1 MKGILQA
8 GAIVLHPI
16 FLPLYS
22 LFVYWPFVA
31 GLDFWGAG
39 VGLVWIGFVYL
50 ILPLVY
56 FKVVRHI
63 NIAEPSL
70 LDRRSIFRAYSLIN
84 FGFALVNVFLLNEY
98 ISFYIGAGFLHL
110 FLWFLVYLELKVSW
124 HAAVWEFLVGSSLM
138 ILYKFHFVGM
148 PILLLVFLVL
158 SILVVVIRYLQKAHT
173 PLELAMGAAVGVLC
187 SSFILFF

>member
-1 MKGILQA
+1 MKGFLNV

-22 LFVYWPFVA
+22 LFIYWPFVV

-39 VGLVWIGFVYL
+39 VGLIWIGFLYL

-63 NIAEPSL
+63 HLAEPSL
-70 LDRRSIFRAYSLIN
+70 LDRRSIFRTYSLIN
-84 FGFALVNVFLLNEY
+84 FGFALVSVFLLTEY

-110 FLWFLVYLELKVSW
+110 FLWFLVYLELKASW
-124 HAAVWEFLVGSSLM
+124 HAAVWGFLVGSALM
-138 ILYKFHFVGM
+138 MFYKFHFVGM
-148 PILLLVFLVL
+148 PMILLVFVALSALV
-158 SILVVVIRYLQKAHT
+158 IAIRYLQKAHT
-173 PLELAMGAAVGVLC
+173 PLELATGAAVGVIS

>member
-56 FKVVRHI
+56 FKMVRHI

-70 LDRRSIFRAYSLIN
+70 LHRRSIYRAYSLIN

-110 FLWFLVYLELKVSW
+110 FLWFLVYLELKASW
-124 HAAVWEFLVGSSLM
+124 HAAVWAFLVGSALM
-138 ILYKFHFVGM
+138 MFYKFDFVGM
-148 PILLLVFLVL
+148 PLLLLVFLVL
-158 SILVVVIRYLQKAHT
+158 AVAVIAIRYLQKAHT
-173 PLELAMGAAVGVLC
+173 PLELAMAAAVGVIS